1 MKNYKTWRNK
11 SMENKNQGLQANPQ
25 LTINY
30 LTQEVANLTKEN
42 AMLKAI
48 IQEQNQTNK
57 SAEEE

>member
-1 MKNYKTWRNK
+1 MDEQDEMGDD
-11 SMENKNQGLQANPQ
+11 SMENNNQGLQANPQ

-30 LTQEVANLTKEN
+30 LTQEVAKLTQEN

-48 IQEQNQTNK
+48 IQEQNSE

>member
-1 MKNYKTWRNK
+1 
-11 SMENKNQGLQANPQ
+11 MENNNQGLQANPQ

-30 LTQEVANLTKEN
+30 LTQEVAKLTQEN

-48 IQEQNQTNK
+48 IQEQNAE

>member
-1 MKNYKTWRNK
+1 
-11 SMENKNQGLQANPQ
+11 MENNNQGLQANPQ

-30 LTQEVANLTKEN
+30 LTQEVARLTQEN

-48 IQEQNQTNK
+48 VQEQNSE

>member
-1 MKNYKTWRNK
+1 
-11 SMENKNQGLQANPQ
+11 MENNNQGLQANPQ

-30 LTQEVANLTKEN
+30 LTQEVAKITQEN

-48 IQEQNQTNK
+48 IQEQNSE

>member
-1 MKNYKTWRNK
+1 
-11 SMENKNQGLQANPQ
+11 MENNNQGLQANPQ

-30 LTQEVANLTKEN
+30 LTQEVAKLTQEN

-48 IQEQNQTNK
+48 IQEQNSE

>member
-1 MKNYKTWRNK
+1 MKHLWNLNKTTG
-11 SMENKNQGLQANPQ
+11 EANPQ

-30 LTQEVANLTKEN
+30 LTQEVARLTQEN

-48 IQEQNQTNK
+48 IQEQNSE